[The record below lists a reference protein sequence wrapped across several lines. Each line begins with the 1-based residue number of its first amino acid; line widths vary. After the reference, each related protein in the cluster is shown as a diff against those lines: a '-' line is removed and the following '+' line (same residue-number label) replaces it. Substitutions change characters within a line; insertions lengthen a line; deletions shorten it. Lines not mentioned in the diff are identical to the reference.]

1 MALTFKSIMK
11 LGSKVLE
18 GMVLDQKD
26 KLDTAL
32 TNLSKEVTD
41 LCNKFTKLES
51 DLHK

>member
-1 MALTFKSIMK
+1 MK
-11 LGSKVLE
+11 LGRKVLQ

-26 KLDTAL
+26 KLDTTL

>member
-1 MALTFKSIMK
+1 MALTFKSLMK
-11 LGSKVLE
+11 LGRKVLE

-26 KLDTAL
+26 KLDTTF
-32 TNLSKEVTD
+32 TNLNKEVTD

>member
-1 MALTFKSIMK
+1 MALTLKSLMK
-11 LGSKVLE
+11 LGKEVLA

-32 TNLSKEVTD
+32 TNINKEVTD